1 MTVKREKQIDWKLKQ
16 SLGWFFN
23 IPFLHFVSVKGPPK
37 LSNLSWEEMSEAV
50 SVCVT
55 SERELCVGAYVHE
68 SA

>member
-1 MTVKREKQIDWKLKQ
+1 METQTKPRVVFQY
-16 SLGWFFN
+16 
-23 IPFLHFVSVKGPPK
+23 PFLHFVSVKGPPK

-55 SERELCVGAYVHE
+55 SEREWCVGAYVHE